1 LLLEH
6 ITFYI
11 LLFVAEVL
19 GTLGGFGSS
28 ILLVPIITYYF
39 GFQQALL
46 FTAAIHVVSNLW
58 KVVLFRKGLLKD
70 LLINFGI
77 PSIIAVVVG
86 ALLSGFLADYIAEG
100 VLGVFLSGLSLF
112 LLMKPNLVVKPTRTN
127 AAVGGGISGFVAGF
141 LGTGGAIRGLFLSAY
156 DLNVSAFIATSAF
169 IDLGVDASRFVVY
182 LIQKPMI
189 DGALGYIIP
198 VIVLSLAG
206 NIIGKWLVDRVNK
219 KTFRYIV
226 LGLVFIIGIVS
237 IVKFFQGLPQ

>member
-1 LLLEH
+1 MEH
-6 ITFYI
+6 ITFFI
-11 LLFVAEVL
+11 LLFLAEIL

-58 KVVLFRKGLLKD
+58 KVVLFRHGLLKQ

-77 PSIIAVVVG
+77 PSIIAVVCG
-86 ALLSGFLADYIAEG
+86 ALLSGYLADYIAEG
-100 VLGVFLSGLSLF
+100 ALGVFLTGMSLF
-112 LLMKPNLVVKPTRTN
+112 LLLKPAFVVKPTRTN
-127 AAVGGGISGFVAGF
+127 AAVGGGISGFVAGL

-198 VIVLSLAG
+198 VIILSLAG
-206 NIIGKWLVDRVNK
+206 NFIGKWLVDRINQ

-226 LGLVFIIGIVS
+226 LSIVFIIGIIS
-237 IVKFFQGLPQ
+237 LVKFFQGLNP